1 MMNGLRWMVL
11 SLASSAGCSA
21 PVEKARDQQPPA
33 ALTALAPRHVPA
45 SRGHVWVIV
54 PRDVVSLHA
63 TQSGRVMNV
72 HRRVGDRVKVN
83 DALLTL
89 EGGPAQDALVV
100 SATRLREGQA
110 DMEVARVEEARSRGE
125 LEQVEQLFREGVAS
139 QRQLADATSR
149 AHAARLHVARAVAV
163 LEARRAELAGSR
175 RQVEGMVFRAPVDG
189 RIASRAAQP
198 GSSILPGTLLMRLIS
213 DDTPIAR
220 CAVPAVRAVALLDG
234 TGATLRIEDS
244 ATVEAKVRRIAPEVD
259 PISQLVIVELDVSA
273 PGRLIPGTAAWMQL
287 P

>member
-110 DMEVARVEEARSRGE
+110 DMEVARVEEARSRGK
-125 LEQVEQLFREGVAS
+125 LEQVEQLFREAVAS

-149 AHAARLHVARAVAV
+149 AHAAATFRPTRRVSSICSAQMRPPSTASFGGYVNSKEQRQDPIALKYLGAPTRRRAPLVGRSRRRRVARRTPA
-163 LEARRAELAGSR
+163 ARLLGVSYPGLALSPG
-175 RQVEGMVFRAPVDG
+175 GG
-189 RIASRAAQP
+189 RC
-198 GSSILPGTLLMRLIS
+198 RL
-213 DDTPIAR
+213 
-220 CAVPAVRAVALLDG
+220 
-234 TGATLRIEDS
+234 
-244 ATVEAKVRRIAPEVD
+244 
-259 PISQLVIVELDVSA
+259 
-273 PGRLIPGTAAWMQL
+273 
-287 P
+287 